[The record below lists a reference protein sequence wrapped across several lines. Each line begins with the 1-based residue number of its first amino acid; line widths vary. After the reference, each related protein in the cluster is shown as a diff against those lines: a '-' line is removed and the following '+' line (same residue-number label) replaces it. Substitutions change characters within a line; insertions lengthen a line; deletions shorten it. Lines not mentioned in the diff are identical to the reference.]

1 MNMQK
6 KEYKVE
12 NFPFPTNRVCLT
24 LDLKENPE
32 LIAQYKHYHSKEA
45 FWTEIGEGIQKAG
58 IQLMD
63 IYNIDNRLFMICE
76 FAEELD
82 FETIW
87 NKVGDY
93 NRQEE
98 WGQLMSNYIQAL
110 PGHKLG
116 WIKMTRVF
124 SIYK

>member
-1 MNMQK
+1 
-6 KEYKVE
+6 
-12 NFPFPTNRVCLT
+12 
-24 LDLKENPE
+24 
-32 LIAQYKHYHSKEA
+32 
-45 FWTEIGEGIQKAG
+45 
-58 IQLMD
+58 MD

-87 NKVGDY
+87 NKVGEF

-98 WGQLMSNYIQAL
+98 WGKLMSNYIQAL
-110 PGHKLG
+110 PGHKLE